1 MILSFYSLIIAIKEN
16 QYNYYIVI
24 PSLLS
29 LSFLSKQTPA
39 VYGILTITIFIFLIL
54 YKNKKQRINILKKNL
69 IGVLIALIFISLF
82 FYFTKINL
90 DQFFTQYIFFASSI
104 GEYRINEYNFNI
116 LNEISK
122 YKFIF
127 YFIFFLILIALRLRI
142 KKLLSTNDTLIISI
156 SLCFALLMI
165 FHQMISL
172 NQNFI
177 FFLIPLIGGISHQY
191 YKKVF
196 KSNYLLIFSLI
207 ICIFSVGKYHLRF
220 NEERKFNE
228 LENID
233 ISKAVDAK
241 ILSDKLKGL
250 KWITYLNPD
259 NPQKEINNLID
270 TVKILKKD
278 SSNKMI
284 VTEYQVIAPILG
296 DYDNSPNQ
304 WHHPSVSFPL
314 KDNKFFS
321 TYKNYFIAKTKNK
334 KIETIYEITENKN
347 LVVEF
352 ILSESCL
359 SAKKRLNKMLVK
371 VELENNC
378 KDLK

>member
-1 MILSFYSLIIAIKEN
+1 
-16 QYNYYIVI
+16 
-24 PSLLS
+24 
-29 LSFLSKQTPA
+29 
-39 VYGILTITIFIFLIL
+39 
-54 YKNKKQRINILKKNL
+54 
-69 IGVLIALIFISLF
+69 
-82 FYFTKINL
+82 
-90 DQFFTQYIFFASSI
+90 
-104 GEYRINEYNFNI
+104 
-116 LNEISK
+116 
-122 YKFIF
+122 
-127 YFIFFLILIALRLRI
+127 
-142 KKLLSTNDTLIISI
+142 
-156 SLCFALLMI
+156 MI

-314 KDNKFFS
+314 KDNKFFN